1 MIHLGVESVCRKLII
16 WFVWFVVDK
25 QELGARTNICV
36 VCLPLCGQLKGFP
49 SDSNVHNLYSQMM
62 KPSSLNN
69 DYDNTSLARQ
79 LLAWVQW
86 RVNHFFSICGEMAQL
101 FWGTV
106 FKILYYLQ
114 YLRIFLAL
122 VKLLPLKKSSKFA
135 GNISQPWYFRSKGLQ
150 YIKGDNW
157 NGSTDWPNFQTAFA
171 LYKIC
176 FKR

>member
-86 RVNHFFSICGEMAQL
+86 RVNHFFSNLRWDGA
-101 FWGTV
+101 TV
-106 FKILYYLQ
+106 LRHCVQDIILLSITSYFLSTCQTPSTKKKVVNLQ
-114 YLRIFLAL
+114 EIFLNLDILDLRDAVIYVL
-122 VKLLPLKKSSKFA
+122 AEFV
-135 GNISQPWYFRSKGLQ
+135 R
-150 YIKGDNW
+150 
-157 NGSTDWPNFQTAFA
+157 
-171 LYKIC
+171 
-176 FKR
+176 